1 MSQPRKYK
9 VFQRGSK
16 REASQ
21 RSAPTIDENLAA
33 ARNGPIF
40 KEPAAVQE
48 CAATVQPSP
57 VVVQGCALTPR
68 PRATD
73 APPSSSYLHAN
84 LPQYAH
90 ERQQLQHAHHLH
102 HHELKGCGGEG
113 GLSHIA
119 GTGGGAAGY
128 QSHQHP
134 HQHQVHP
141 TMQSNRESLA
151 QKAKEDAE
159 SEAIAVL
166 QEDPKELKEYQERA
180 AAYQA
185 GVSEAGKVC

>member
-40 KEPAAVQE
+40 KEPPAVQE

-57 VVVQGCALTPR
+57 VIVQGRTLTPR

-90 ERQQLQHAHHLH
+90 ERQQLQHDLHLH
-102 HHELKGCGGEG
+102 HHQLKGCGEG
-113 GLSHIA
+113 SVSQIA
-119 GTGGGAAGY
+119 GTGAGAAGY

-134 HQHQVHP
+134 HQNQVHP